1 MDGYAARELEQ
12 SSLKA
17 LLKAGA
23 ITAKTAKLGEFSGY
37 TESWLRSS
45 YPVKSLKEI
54 LDLVHQME
62 SEELNNY

>member
-1 MDGYAARELEQ
+1 MDGHTARELEQ

-23 ITAKTAKLGEFSGY
+23 ITARTAKLEEFSGY
-37 TESWLRSS
+37 TESWLKSS
-45 YPVKSLKEI
+45 YPVKSLNEI

-62 SEELNNY
+62 SKKLKNH